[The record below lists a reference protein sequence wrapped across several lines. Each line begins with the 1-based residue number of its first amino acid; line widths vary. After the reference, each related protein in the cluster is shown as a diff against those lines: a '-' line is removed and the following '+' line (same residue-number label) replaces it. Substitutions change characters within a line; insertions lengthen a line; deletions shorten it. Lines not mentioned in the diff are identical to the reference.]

1 MLFNFSGFES
11 NTPRTV
17 RYNASWND
25 KWDYNHLEEYLEKNY
40 LSFLMHLYKS
50 SRISK
55 GRSWRIFVTK
65 PFLSKTCH
73 GIGTL

>member
-40 LSFLMHLYKS
+40 LSFLMHLYKYLYLVS
-50 SRISK
+50 
-55 GRSWRIFVTK
+55 
-65 PFLSKTCH
+65 
-73 GIGTL
+73 